1 MTKFSDEFISKLMHV
16 YPACVDY
23 HNMAIHGDN
32 QLLTALNCMCD
43 ETITN
48 EEIIECLE
56 KGEEGRRNLYIKA
69 KRLQEK
75 LDIYFTALTEFE
87 EQNQKAHDL
96 ND

>member
-1 MTKFSDEFISKLMHV
+1 MIKFSDEFISKLMHV

-23 HNMAIHGDN
+23 HNMAIHGDH
-32 QLLTALNCMCD
+32 QLINALNCMCD

-48 EEIIECLE
+48 EEIIEGLE

-75 LDIYFTALTEFE
+75 LDIYFAALAEFE
-87 EQNQKAHDL
+87 EQQQDQQ
-96 ND
+96 DQG